1 MKVTIKEIAERAGVH
16 RATVDKVLH
25 NRVGVSDEVRMK
37 LQHIINEMG
46 YTPNPAGRVLQKQGK
61 KYRIEAI
68 LVEVDALPFLKA
80 GIEQGVHN
88 QVGFD
93 IEVTYAI
100 SKFQDAERQKEFIDN
115 AIAARAD
122 GIIISPINSERVRK
136 AIDRAV
142 DSGIPVVATNADID
156 GTKRTCCVGINNR
169 KAARI
174 AGRLMGQFL
183 GGTGK
188 IAVVSSAVASENNNY
203 YVQIREN
210 EFADFIHREYP
221 DMKIVTTVDS
231 FEDSQITYEKTV
243 QLLQD
248 YKDLQGIYITCGGVS
263 QVGRAL
269 EESGRAK
276 DIRVIS
282 FEDYPEVVD
291 LIRKDVIDCTLAGE
305 LQQQGEIPVQIIM
318 DYLVFGKEFER
329 RFVGQGNHANRNI
342 IETLTI
348 GWELLGLLPRAEL
361 DRIDTKVL
369 DQYYKPSTAEASEE

>member
-37 LQHIINEMG
+37 VQRIIKEMG

-174 AGRLMGQFL
+174 TFRSVKPNLRTSSIKNIRTSRSSPRWTALRIRRSLTKRQSNCCGITKTCKVSTSPAAAFPKWDGRW
-183 GGTGK
+183 
-188 IAVVSSAVASENNNY
+188 
-203 YVQIREN
+203 R
-210 EFADFIHREYP
+210 R
-221 DMKIVTTVDS
+221 
-231 FEDSQITYEKTV
+231 
-243 QLLQD
+243 
-248 YKDLQGIYITCGGVS
+248 
-263 QVGRAL
+263 
-269 EESGRAK
+269 
-276 DIRVIS
+276 
-282 FEDYPEVVD
+282 
-291 LIRKDVIDCTLAGE
+291 AGE
-305 LQQQGEIPVQIIM
+305 RKIS
-318 DYLVFGKEFER
+318 
-329 RFVGQGNHANRNI
+329 A
-342 IETLTI
+342 
-348 GWELLGLLPRAEL
+348 
-361 DRIDTKVL
+361 
-369 DQYYKPSTAEASEE
+369 

>member
-37 LQHIINEMG
+37 VQRIINEMG

-61 KYRIEAI
+61 KYRLEAI

-80 GIEQGVHN
+80 GIEQGIQN

-93 IEVTYAI
+93 IEVTYSI

-122 GIIISPINSERVRK
+122 GIIISPINADRVRK
-136 AIDRAV
+136 AIDRAA
-142 DSGIPVVATNADID
+142 DAGIPVVTTNADID
-156 GTKRTCCVGINNR
+156 RTKRICCVSTDSHR
-169 KAARI
+169 SARI
-174 AGRLMGQFL
+174 AGRMMGLFL

-188 IAVVSSAVASENNNY
+188 IAVVSSAIVSENNNY
-203 YVQIREN
+203 YVQVRET
-210 EFADFIHREYP
+210 EFADFIRQEYP
-221 DMKIVTTVDS
+221 GLEIITTIDS
-231 FEDSQITYEKTV
+231 FEDPQITYRKTV

-248 YKDLQGIYITCGGVS
+248 YQDLQGIYITCGGVS

-282 FEDYPEVVD
+282 YEDYPEVVD

-305 LQQQGEIPVQIIM
+305 IQRQGEIPVQIIM
-318 DYLVFGKEFER
+318 DHLVFGKEP
-329 RFVGQGNHANRNI
+329 
-342 IETLTI
+342 ETDEILTEI
-348 GWELLGLLPRAEL
+348 
-361 DRIDTKVL
+361 KVMVKESL
-369 DQYYKPSTAEASEE
+369 

>member
-37 LQHIINEMG
+37 VQHIINEMG

-93 IEVTYAI
+93 IEVTYSI
-100 SKFQDAERQKEFIDN
+100 SKFQDAERQKEFIDH

-122 GIIISPINSERVRK
+122 GIILSPINSERVRK
-136 AIDRAV
+136 AVNRAV
-142 DSGIPVVATNADID
+142 DAGIPVVTTNADID
-156 GTKRTCCVGINNR
+156 RTKRSCCVGADSHR
-169 KAARI
+169 GARI
-174 AGRLMGQFL
+174 AGRMMGLFL
-183 GGTGK
+183 GGRGK
-188 IAVVSSAVASENNNY
+188 IAVVSSAIASENNNY
-203 YVQIREN
+203 YVQVRET
-210 EFADFIHREYP
+210 EFADFIHKEYP
-221 DMKIVTTVDS
+221 DIEIITTLDS
-231 FEDSQITYEKTV
+231 FEDPQITYEKTV
-243 QLLQD
+243 KLLRAYQ
-248 YKDLQGIYITCGGVS
+248 DLQGIYITCGGVS

-318 DYLVFGKEFER
+318 DRLVFGKEPAQPQIFTDIR
-329 RFVGQGNHANRNI
+329 
-342 IETLTI
+342 
-348 GWELLGLLPRAEL
+348 
-361 DRIDTKVL
+361 VL
-369 DQYYKPSTAEASEE
+369 VKESL

>member
-37 LQHIINEMG
+37 VQRIINEMG

-61 KYRIEAI
+61 KYRLEAI

-80 GIEQGVHN
+80 GIEQGIQN

-93 IEVTYAI
+93 IEVTYSI
-100 SKFQDAERQKEFIDN
+100 SKFQDAEQQKEFIDN
-115 AIAARAD
+115 AIAAKAD
-122 GIIISPINSERVRK
+122 GIIISPINADRVRK

-142 DSGIPVVATNADID
+142 NAGIPVVTTNADID
-156 GTKRTCCVGINNR
+156 RTKRICCVSTDSHRG
-169 KAARI
+169 ARI
-174 AGRLMGQFL
+174 AGRMMGLFL

-188 IAVVSSAVASENNNY
+188 IAVVSSAIASENNNY
-203 YVQIREN
+203 YVQVRET
-210 EFADFIHREYP
+210 EFADFIHQEYP
-221 DMKIVTTVDS
+221 GLEIITTIDS
-231 FEDSQITYEKTV
+231 FEDPQITYEKTV

-248 YKDLQGIYITCGGVS
+248 YQDLQGIYITCGGVS

-282 FEDYPEVVD
+282 YEDYPEVVD

-318 DYLVFGKEFER
+318 DHLVFGK
-329 RFVGQGNHANRNI
+329 VP
-342 IETLTI
+342 ETDEILTEI
-348 GWELLGLLPRAEL
+348 
-361 DRIDTKVL
+361 KVMVKESL
-369 DQYYKPSTAEASEE
+369 

>member
-1 MKVTIKEIAERAGVH
+1 MKV
-16 RATVDKVLH
+16 
-25 NRVGVSDEVRMK
+25 
-37 LQHIINEMG
+37 QHIINEMG

-93 IEVTYAI
+93 IEVTYSI
-100 SKFQDAERQKEFIDN
+100 SKFQDAERQKEFIDH

-122 GIIISPINSERVRK
+122 GIILSPINSERVRK
-136 AIDRAV
+136 AVNRAV
-142 DSGIPVVATNADID
+142 DAGIPVVTTNADID
-156 GTKRTCCVGINNR
+156 RTKRSCCVGADSHR
-169 KAARI
+169 GARI
-174 AGRLMGQFL
+174 AGRMMGLFL
-183 GGTGK
+183 GGRGK
-188 IAVVSSAVASENNNY
+188 IAVVSSAIASENNNY
-203 YVQIREN
+203 YVQVRET
-210 EFADFIHREYP
+210 EFADFIHKEYP
-221 DMKIVTTVDS
+221 DIEIITTLDS
-231 FEDSQITYEKTV
+231 FEDPQITYEKTV
-243 QLLQD
+243 KLLRD
-248 YKDLQGIYITCGGVS
+248 YQDLQGIYITCGGVS

-318 DYLVFGKEFER
+318 DRLVFGKEPAQPQIFTDIR
-329 RFVGQGNHANRNI
+329 
-342 IETLTI
+342 
-348 GWELLGLLPRAEL
+348 
-361 DRIDTKVL
+361 VL
-369 DQYYKPSTAEASEE
+369 VMESL

>member
-37 LQHIINEMG
+37 VQRIIKEMG
-46 YTPNPAGRVLQKQGK
+46 YTPNPVGRVLQKQGNR
-61 KYRIEAI
+61 YHIEAI
-68 LVEVDALPFLKA
+68 LVAVDALPFLKA
-80 GIEQGVHN
+80 GIEKGIHN

-93 IEVTYAI
+93 IEVTYSI

-156 GTKRTCCVGINNR
+156 GTRRTCCIGADNR
-169 KAARI
+169 QSAQI
-174 AGRLMGQFL
+174 AGRMMGLFL

-188 IAVVSSAVASENNNY
+188 IAVISSAIAAVNNNY
-203 YVQIREN
+203 YVRERET
-210 EFADFIHREYP
+210 EFADFIRREYP
-221 DMKIVTTVDS
+221 GLQIITTIDS
-231 FEDSQITYEKTV
+231 FENPQITYQKTV
-243 QLLQD
+243 QLLHD
-248 YKDLQGIYITCGGVS
+248 YTDLQGIYITCGGVS

-291 LIRKDVIDCTLAGE
+291 LIRKDVIDCTIAGE
-305 LQQQGEIPVQIIM
+305 IQKQGELPVQIIM
-318 DYLVFGKEFER
+318 DHIVFGKTPEAGHIF
-329 RFVGQGNHANRNI
+329 
-342 IETLTI
+342 TKT
-348 GWELLGLLPRAEL
+348 
-361 DRIDTKVL
+361 RILVKESL
-369 DQYYKPSTAEASEE
+369 

>member
-37 LQHIINEMG
+37 VQRIINEMG

-61 KYRIEAI
+61 KYRLEAI

-80 GIEQGVHN
+80 GIEQGVRN

-142 DSGIPVVATNADID
+142 DSGIPVVTTNADID
-156 GTKRTCCVGINNR
+156 RTKRNCCVGADSHR
-169 KAARI
+169 GARI
-174 AGRLMGQFL
+174 AGRMMGLFL
-183 GGTGK
+183 GGKGK
-188 IAVVSSAVASENNNY
+188 IAVVSSAIASENNNY
-203 YVQIREN
+203 YVQVRET
-210 EFADFIHREYP
+210 EFADFIHKTYP
-221 DMKIVTTVDS
+221 NIEIITTLDS
-231 FEDSQITYEKTV
+231 FEDPQITYQKTV

-248 YKDLQGIYITCGGVS
+248 YQDLQGIYITCGGVS

-269 EESGRAK
+269 EESGREK

-282 FEDYPEVVD
+282 FEDYPEVVE

-318 DYLVFGKEFER
+318 DYLVFGKEPEQQQIFTDIR
-329 RFVGQGNHANRNI
+329 
-342 IETLTI
+342 
-348 GWELLGLLPRAEL
+348 
-361 DRIDTKVL
+361 VL
-369 DQYYKPSTAEASEE
+369 VKESL

>member
-37 LQHIINEMG
+37 VQRIIKEMG

-80 GIEQGVHN
+80 GIEKGIHN
-88 QVGFD
+88 
-93 IEVTYAI
+93 
-100 SKFQDAERQKEFIDN
+100 QDAERQKEFIDN

-221 DMKIVTTVDS
+221 DMKIVTTLDS
-231 FEDSQITYEKTV
+231 FEDPQITYEKTV
-243 QLLQD
+243 KLLWD
-248 YKDLQGIYITCGGVS
+248 YQDLQGIYITCGGVS

-318 DYLVFGKEFER
+318 DYLVFGKEPEQPQIFTDIR
-329 RFVGQGNHANRNI
+329 
-342 IETLTI
+342 
-348 GWELLGLLPRAEL
+348 
-361 DRIDTKVL
+361 VL
-369 DQYYKPSTAEASEE
+369 VKESL

>member
-37 LQHIINEMG
+37 VQRIIKEMG

-188 IAVVSSAVASENNNY
+188 IAVVSSAIASENNNY
-203 YVQIREN
+203 YVQVRE
-210 EFADFIHREYP
+210 
-221 DMKIVTTVDS
+221 T
-231 FEDSQITYEKTV
+231 
-243 QLLQD
+243 
-248 YKDLQGIYITCGGVS
+248 
-263 QVGRAL
+263 
-269 EESGRAK
+269 
-276 DIRVIS
+276 
-282 FEDYPEVVD
+282 
-291 LIRKDVIDCTLAGE
+291 
-305 LQQQGEIPVQIIM
+305 
-318 DYLVFGKEFER
+318 
-329 RFVGQGNHANRNI
+329 
-342 IETLTI
+342 
-348 GWELLGLLPRAEL
+348 
-361 DRIDTKVL
+361 
-369 DQYYKPSTAEASEE
+369 

>member
-37 LQHIINEMG
+37 VQHIINEMG

-80 GIEQGVHN
+80 GIEQGVQN

-93 IEVTYAI
+93 IEVTYSI
-100 SKFQDAERQKEFIDN
+100 SKFQDAERQKEFIDH

-122 GIIISPINSERVRK
+122 GIILSPINSERVRK
-136 AIDRAV
+136 AVNRAV
-142 DSGIPVVATNADID
+142 DAGIPVVTTNADID
-156 GTKRTCCVGINNR
+156 RTKRSCCVGADSHR
-169 KAARI
+169 GARI
-174 AGRLMGQFL
+174 AGRMMGLFL
-183 GGTGK
+183 GGRGK
-188 IAVVSSAVASENNNY
+188 IAVVSSAIASENNNY
-203 YVQIREN
+203 YVQVRET
-210 EFADFIHREYP
+210 EFADFIHKEYP
-221 DMKIVTTVDS
+221 DIEIITTLDS
-231 FEDSQITYEKTV
+231 FEDPQITYEKTV
-243 QLLQD
+243 KLLRD
-248 YKDLQGIYITCGGVS
+248 YQDLQGIYITCGGVS

-318 DYLVFGKEFER
+318 DRLVFGKEPAQPQIFTDIR
-329 RFVGQGNHANRNI
+329 
-342 IETLTI
+342 
-348 GWELLGLLPRAEL
+348 
-361 DRIDTKVL
+361 VL
-369 DQYYKPSTAEASEE
+369 VKESL

>member
-37 LQHIINEMG
+37 VQRIINEMG

-61 KYRIEAI
+61 KYRLEAI

-80 GIEQGVHN
+80 GIEQGIQN

-93 IEVTYAI
+93 IEVTYSI
-100 SKFQDAERQKEFIDN
+100 SKFQDAERQKELIDH
-115 AIAARAD
+115 AIAARVD
-122 GIIISPINSERVRK
+122 GIIISPINADRIRK

-142 DSGIPVVATNADID
+142 DSGIPVVTTNADID
-156 GTKRTCCVGINNR
+156 RTKRICCVSTDSHRG
-169 KAARI
+169 ARI
-174 AGRLMGQFL
+174 AGRMMGLFL

-188 IAVVSSAVASENNNY
+188 IAVVSSAIASENNNY
-203 YVQIREN
+203 YVQVRET
-210 EFADFIHREYP
+210 EFADFIRQEYP
-221 DMKIVTTVDS
+221 GLEIITTIDS
-231 FEDSQITYEKTV
+231 FEDPQITYQKTV

-248 YKDLQGIYITCGGVS
+248 YQDLQGIYITCGGVS

-282 FEDYPEVVD
+282 YEDYPEVVD

-305 LQQQGEIPVQIIM
+305 IQQQGEIPVQIIM
-318 DYLVFGKEFER
+318 DHLVFGKMP
-329 RFVGQGNHANRNI
+329 
-342 IETLTI
+342 ETDEILTEI
-348 GWELLGLLPRAEL
+348 
-361 DRIDTKVL
+361 KVMVKESL
-369 DQYYKPSTAEASEE
+369 

>member
-37 LQHIINEMG
+37 VQRIIKEMG

-156 GTKRTCCVGINNR
+156 GTKRTC
-169 KAARI
+169 
-174 AGRLMGQFL
+174 
-183 GGTGK
+183 
-188 IAVVSSAVASENNNY
+188 
-203 YVQIREN
+203 
-210 EFADFIHREYP
+210 
-221 DMKIVTTVDS
+221 
-231 FEDSQITYEKTV
+231 
-243 QLLQD
+243 
-248 YKDLQGIYITCGGVS
+248 
-263 QVGRAL
+263 
-269 EESGRAK
+269 
-276 DIRVIS
+276 
-282 FEDYPEVVD
+282 
-291 LIRKDVIDCTLAGE
+291 
-305 LQQQGEIPVQIIM
+305 
-318 DYLVFGKEFER
+318 
-329 RFVGQGNHANRNI
+329 
-342 IETLTI
+342 
-348 GWELLGLLPRAEL
+348 
-361 DRIDTKVL
+361 
-369 DQYYKPSTAEASEE
+369 

>member
-37 LQHIINEMG
+37 VQRIIKEMG

-80 GIEQGVHN
+80 GIEKGIHN

-93 IEVTYAI
+93 IEVTYSI

-221 DMKIVTTVDS
+221 DMKIVTTLDS
-231 FEDSQITYEKTV
+231 FEAVSYTHLQAFLCITDE
-243 QLLQD
+243 Q
-248 YKDLQGIYITCGGVS
+248 
-263 QVGRAL
+263 
-269 EESGRAK
+269 
-276 DIRVIS
+276 
-282 FEDYPEVVD
+282 
-291 LIRKDVIDCTLAGE
+291 
-305 LQQQGEIPVQIIM
+305 
-318 DYLVFGKEFER
+318 
-329 RFVGQGNHANRNI
+329 
-342 IETLTI
+342 
-348 GWELLGLLPRAEL
+348 
-361 DRIDTKVL
+361 
-369 DQYYKPSTAEASEE
+369 